1 MTTGALIFAFDN
13 ENTRYLDLA
22 AWSAERVRRY
32 LKIPVAVVTNQ
43 PEQAGDRFEHV
54 IHADTGDINNKTFD
68 DYGNRASWHNTR
80 RTDAYELTPFEQ
92 TLVLDA
98 DFVINSD
105 MLYWYFDHSADFLC
119 YKDAFSVGQVKDNC
133 LDEYNTFGTH
143 RFPMWWATVMLFRKS
158 NTAAY
163 IFDCMNMI
171 RQNWKHYI
179 DLYGIQ
185 SPIYRNDFAL
195 SIALG
200 IVSGHT
206 LKVDTFGVPMPTVL
220 PTQRL
225 TQTDPEMWHFEWD
238 DNGRRRSSAIAGLDF
253 HAMCKQDLGDI
264 VEAHRRA
271 RLCDRSS

>member
-1 MTTGALIFAFDN
+1 MSNGALIFAFDN
-13 ENTRYLDLA
+13 ENTSYLDLA
-22 AWSAERVRRY
+22 AWSAERVKRH

-43 PEQAGDRFEHV
+43 PQNADSVFDYVIESDSGDANAKPFE
-54 IHADTGDINNKTFD
+54 
-68 DYGNRASWHNTR
+68 DYGNSASWHNSR
-80 RTDAYELTPFEQ
+80 RTDAYELTPFEK

-98 DFVINSD
+98 DYVVNN
-105 MLYWYFDHSADFLC
+105 DFLSYYFCLDTDFVC
-119 YKDAFSVGQVKDNC
+119 YKDAFSVNQADNDR

-171 RQNWKHYI
+171 RQNWKHYL
-179 DLYGIQ
+179 DLYDIQ

-206 LKVDTFGVPMPTVL
+206 LNVDTFDVPMATVM
-220 PTQRL
+220 PSQRIKQL
-225 TQTDPEMWHFEWD
+225 D
-238 DNGRRRSSAIAGLDF
+238 DDYWQFTWQHNGREKTAALGGFDF
-253 HAMCKQDLGDI
+253 HAMCKRDLGEI

-271 RLCDRSS
+271 RLCDPSS

>member
-1 MTTGALIFAFDN
+1 MNTGALIFAFDN

-22 AWSAERVRRY
+22 AWSAERIKRH
-32 LKIPVAVVTNQ
+32 LKIPVAVVTNC
-43 PEQAGDRFEHV
+43 PESADAIFDHV
-54 IHADTGDINNKTFD
+54 IESDSGDANIKMFD
-68 DYGNRASWHNTR
+68 DYRNTASWHNTR
-80 RTDAYELTPFEQ
+80 RTDAYELTPFEK

-98 DFVINSD
+98 DYVINN
-105 MLYWYFDHSADFLC
+105 DFLSYYFHLDTDFVC
-119 YKDAFSVGQVKDNC
+119 YKDAFSVNQPGEER
-133 LDEYNTFGTH
+133 LDEYNTFGVH

-185 SPIYRNDFAL
+185 SPTYRNDFAL

-200 IVSGHT
+200 IVGGHT
-206 LKVDTFGVPMPTVL
+206 LKVDTFDVPMATVM
-220 PTQRL
+220 PSQRIKQL
-225 TQTDPEMWHFEWD
+225 D
-238 DNGRRRSSAIAGLDF
+238 DDYWQFTWQHDGREKTAALGGFDF
-253 HAMCKQDLGDI
+253 HAMCKKDLGEI

-271 RLCDRSS
+271 RLCDTGS

>member
-1 MTTGALIFAFDN
+1 MNNGALIFAFDN

-22 AWSAERVRRY
+22 AWSAERIKRH
-32 LKIPVAVVTNQ
+32 LKVPVAVVTNC
-43 PEQAGDRFEHV
+43 PESADSVFDHV
-54 IHADTGDINNKTFD
+54 IKSDSGDTNSKMFE
-68 DYGNRASWHNTR
+68 DYGNSASWHNAR
-80 RTDAYELTPFEQ
+80 RTDAYALTPFEK

-98 DFVINSD
+98 DYVVNN
-105 MLYWYFDHSADFLC
+105 DFLSYYFCVDTDFVC
-119 YKDAFSVGQVKDNC
+119 YKDAFSVNQPGDEQ

-143 RFPMWWATVMLFRKS
+143 QFPMWWATVMLFRKS

-195 SIALG
+195 SIAIG

-206 LKVDTFGVPMPTVL
+206 LKVDTFDVPMATVM
-220 PTQRL
+220 PSQRIKQL
-225 TQTDPEMWHFEWD
+225 GD
-238 DNGRRRSSAIAGLDF
+238 DYWQFTWQHDGREKTAALGGFDF
-253 HAMCKQDLGDI
+253 HAMCKRDLGEI